1 MPLSVDA
8 TAELAV
14 DLSVVIPLKNEA
26 GNLEP
31 LAREVER
38 ALSNSP
44 YRWECLWVDDG
55 SVDESLAELHRIAA
69 HDSRHRVLV
78 LERNAGQ
85 AAAMSVGFAHAR
97 GRLLSTLDAD
107 GQSDPADLPRLAA
120 HLDANDLDLVNGW
133 RQRRR
138 DSGIRR
144 ISSRVAN
151 AFRNRLTGEA
161 VRDVG
166 CSVRV
171 MRREAVD
178 GIPLFH
184 GMHRFLPTLIRLNG
198 FTKRDELP
206 VHHRPRMQ
214 GLSKYGVHNR
224 LWVGIGDTLMI
235 RWLAR
240 RAVAP
245 VVRAPEGRR
254 DGASAAEPRVSLEV

>member
-44 YRWECLWVDDG
+44 YRWECLWIDDG
-55 SVDESLAELHRIAA
+55 SVDASLAELQRIAA
-69 HDSRHRVLV
+69 YDSRHRIVV

-85 AAAMSVGFAHAR
+85 AAAMSVGFSHAR
-97 GRLLSTLDAD
+97 GRLLATLDAD

-120 HLDANDLDLVNGW
+120 HLDARQLDLVNGW

-144 ISSRVAN
+144 ISSRIAN
-151 AFRNRLTGEA
+151 AFRNRLTGES

-184 GMHRFLPTLIRLNG
+184 GMHRFLPTLIRMNG
-198 FTKRDELP
+198 FTRRDELP
-206 VHHRPRMQ
+206 VHHRPRMR
-214 GLSKYGVHNR
+214 GVSKYGVHNR

-245 VVRAPEGRR
+245 TVRALDGHR
-254 DGASAAEPRVSLEV
+254 DGVNAAEARVSLEV